1 MSVVGIFL
9 EEEEISALGDLL
21 RITSQANQP
30 GGGSL
35 VGQDGLSSALCGL
48 LGTSQG
54 TGQADQV
61 LGSLEQMI
69 AGGGQ
74 SKVQNMNI
82 TGEDPMLNLIQPV
95 ADQLS
100 RRTGLQPETSQAVL
114 SLILHRMLTSHPSM
128 GSKNASLNLP
138 EVFQQMATSEG
149 ISIETLQKSGM
160 VNDLINSSHLDKQA
174 SIKNLS
180 EAFNLLNGH
189 VQNPTHQ

>member
-1 MSVVGIFL
+1 M
-9 EEEEISALGDLL
+9 SALGDLL
-21 RITSQANQP
+21 RILAQANHP
-30 GGGSL
+30 SGGSST
-35 VGQDGLSSALCGL
+35 GQDVLSNALGGL

-61 LGSLEQMI
+61 LGSLEQII

-74 SKVQNMNI
+74 SKVQNMNM

-95 ADQLS
+95 AEQLS
-100 RRTGLQPETSQAVL
+100 RRTGLQPETSRAVV

-128 GSKNASLNLP
+128 GSKNASLNLL
-138 EVFQQMATSEG
+138 EVFQQMAASGGVTPD
-149 ISIETLQKSGM
+149 TLHKSGL
-160 VNDLINSSHLDKQA
+160 VNDLINASGMDKQA

-180 EAFNLLNGH
+180 EAFNLLNDH

>member
-1 MSVVGIFL
+1 MSAI
-9 EEEEISALGDLL
+9 GDLL
-21 RITSQANQP
+21 GVLAQTSQP
-30 GGGSL
+30 GEGKSVGHDVLSNALGGI
-35 VGQDGLSSALCGL
+35 

-54 TGQADQV
+54 NGQADQV

-74 SKVQNMNI
+74 SKVQNMNM
-82 TGEDPMLNLIQPV
+82 TGEDPMLNLVQPV

-100 RRTGLQPETSQAVL
+100 RRTGLKPEASRAVV
-114 SLILHRMLTSHPSM
+114 SLIIHRMLTSHPSM

-149 ISIETLQKSGM
+149 ISYETLEKSGM
-160 VNDLINSSHLDKQA
+160 VNDLINSSGMDKQA